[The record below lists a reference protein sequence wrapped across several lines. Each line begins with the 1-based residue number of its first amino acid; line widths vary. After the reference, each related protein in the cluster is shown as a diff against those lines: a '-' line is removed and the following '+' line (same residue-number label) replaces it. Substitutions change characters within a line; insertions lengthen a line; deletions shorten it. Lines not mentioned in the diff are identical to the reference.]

1 MFAGVK
7 ILNHFATLLDNFWMF
22 IGFENYLEKLFFLHP
37 LSELVLWA
45 DYNAVLER
53 VDKFFD
59 DQVIEILDFVDSS
72 QFFL

>member
-1 MFAGVK
+1 M
-7 ILNHFATLLDNFWMF
+7 L
-22 IGFENYLEKLFFLHP
+22 FLHP
-37 LSELVLWA
+37 LSELILCA
-45 DYNAVLER
+45 DYYAVLER